1 MMKVMTLKAMTFGT
15 LCHLKLQD
23 FSSNYVSNC
32 SIYSRISTHEVFFK
46 FYFKNPCLRLS
57 QNVL

>member
-1 MMKVMTLKAMTFGT
+1 MMQVMTLKAMTFAT

-46 FYFKNPCLRLS
+46 FYFKASCVR
-57 QNVL
+57 

>member
-1 MMKVMTLKAMTFGT
+1 MMQVMTLKAMTFAT

-32 SIYSRISTHEVFFK
+32 SIYSRISTHKVFK
-46 FYFKNPCLRLS
+46 FYFKNPCLQLS